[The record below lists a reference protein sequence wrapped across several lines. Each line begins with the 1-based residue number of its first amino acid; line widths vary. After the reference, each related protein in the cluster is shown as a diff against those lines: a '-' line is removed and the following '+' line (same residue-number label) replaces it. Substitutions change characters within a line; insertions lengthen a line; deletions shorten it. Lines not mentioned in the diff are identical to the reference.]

1 MPVEILSKNAVR
13 QHQAAGDERVV
24 AVTIADVDLRIKED
38 FVREISNLWR
48 DVQRRVLMIGRYLN
62 RAKTLLA
69 HGEFQQMIKMEL
81 PFSEQVAYQMRQVA
95 AAVDAGRFLEEE
107 LPRNYSVAYQLVT
120 LSEREVQIARQRQ
133 LFRPDVRRSELLAF
147 KRELRLVQ
155 PISPSQNRDELL
167 AERARLLQRLAEIE
181 VMLGLTLEN
190 NDSGD
195 IIAPVPPTPAPPA
208 DGAPREDG
216 ADGNPHDIG
225 E

>member
-1 MPVEILSKNAVR
+1 MSVEILSKNAVR
-13 QHQAAGDERVV
+13 QRQAAGDERVA
-24 AVTIADVDLRIKED
+24 AVTVADVDLRIKED

-62 RAKTLLA
+62 RAKALIP
-69 HGEFQQMIKMEL
+69 HGEFQQMIKAEL

-107 LPRNYSVAYQLVT
+107 LPRNYSVAYQLIT

-155 PISPSQNRDELL
+155 PVTSPANRDVLL
-167 AERARLLQRLAEIE
+167 AERGRLLERLAEIE
-181 VMLGLTLEN
+181 AILRFVVEHDASDTL
-190 NDSGD
+190 
-195 IIAPVPPTPAPPA
+195 IAPVPQASGPAGDSEPSEKA
-208 DGAPREDG
+208 S
-216 ADGNPHDIG
+216 
-225 E
+225 

>member
-1 MPVEILSKNAVR
+1 MPLEIMSKNAVR
-13 QHQAAGDERVV
+13 QRQAAGDERVAAVIV
-24 AVTIADVDLRIKED
+24 AGIDIRIKED

-62 RAKTLLA
+62 RAKTLLP
-69 HGEFQQMIKMEL
+69 HGEFHQMIKAEL

-147 KRELRLVQ
+147 KRELRFVQ
-155 PISPSQNRDELL
+155 PICSPPNRDELL
-167 AERARLLQRLAEIE
+167 AERARLLQRLAQIE
-181 VMLGLTLEN
+181 AMLGPLVEHEN
-190 NDSGD
+190 SGD
-195 IIAPVPPTPAPPA
+195 PIAPVPRAPTPGA
-208 DGAPREDG
+208 DSAPREDV
-216 ADGNPHDIG
+216 A
-225 E
+225 